1 LILFFRKGNMAVIK
15 PKLLELPLRI
25 LILVFLSSIVICGAT
40 TFTGQDSST
49 DMDTIHV
56 YADESIAAVA
66 PTLFGQNFG
75 PWMNKTDEFIEIY
88 KDAGVPLLR
97 FPAGNWGD
105 ENDISPNM
113 VDDLHRVAEALS
125 AEVVIHTR
133 SWRGGTP
140 EKAAELVRYANVEK
154 GYGFKYWEVGNEPD
168 LYLRRNSRKGD
179 PVFDVNWY
187 NTQFRLFANS
197 MKAVDPDIKVV
208 GPAVT
213 GGWRDWIPDFIR
225 ENGDIVDVIS
235 WHWYTDGHETTPEIA
250 LTTPPEIKEQVNTI
264 RGWWVDP
271 EVNPKGYQR
280 ELPPLFLG
288 EYSITWASGVRVPL
302 ATQVGALW
310 VAETIGHMAN
320 LGVEMGAHFSLM
332 GSPGG
337 TRWHGLVDPL
347 KKYRP
352 VFGVFKMYKEW
363 GTTQVRTKTVNPDNL
378 PVFASTRED
387 KSLAILV
394 INKDQHLEQGAKITL
409 HGFGLQGKAVVL
421 QLTEG
426 SPEPQE
432 LTPVEFEAGIFHTFP
447 PASITLFTLKPAL
460 CKPIILGLAAIVII
474 LVILASIVVIR
485 SKKRNPDE

>member
-1 LILFFRKGNMAVIK
+1 MAIIRTILF
-15 PKLLELPLRI
+15 ELPLKIII
-25 LILVFLSSIVICGAT
+25 LALFSSIVICGTT
-40 TFTGQDSST
+40 TFQKHDSAT
-49 DMDTIHV
+49 NKNTINV
-56 YADESIAAVA
+56 YADETIAAVV

-75 PWMNKTDEFIEIY
+75 PWMNTTAEFIEIY
-88 KDAGVPLLR
+88 KDVGVPLLR

-105 ENDISPNM
+105 ENDIYPNM
-113 VDDLHRVAEALS
+113 VDDLFRVAEALN

-140 EKAAELVRYANVEK
+140 EKAADLVRYANIEK

-168 LYLRRNSRKGD
+168 LYERRNNRKDD

-187 NTQFRLFANS
+187 NTQFRLFANA
-197 MKAVDPDIKVV
+197 MKEVDPEIMVV

-213 GGWRDWIPDFIR
+213 GGWRDWIPDFIK
-225 ENGDIVDVIS
+225 ENGDIIDVIS
-235 WHWYTDGHETTPEIA
+235 WHWYTNGHETTPEIA
-250 LTTPPEIKEQVNTI
+250 LLTPPEIKEQVNTI
-264 RGWWVDP
+264 RAWWVDP
-271 EVNPKGYQR
+271 EVNPKGFKR

-310 VAETIGHMAN
+310 AAETIGHMAN

-363 GTTQVRTKTVNPDNL
+363 GTIQVRSESPDPDIL
-378 PVFASTRED
+378 PIFASIRED

-394 INKDQHLEQGAKITL
+394 INKDQYLEQGAVINL
-409 HGFGLQGKAVVL
+409 RGFRPQGEATIL

-426 SPEPQE
+426 NSEPVE
-432 LTPVEFEAGIFHTFP
+432 LTSIEFEADIFHPFA
-447 PASITLFTLKPAL
+447 PASITLFMLKPAP
-460 CKPIILGLAAIVII
+460 CNPIILGLAAILII
-474 LVILASIVVIR
+474 LVILSSIVVIR
-485 SKKRNPDE
+485 SKKRKPDE